1 MSATVAAALKKIA
14 VAILTDKK
22 LRKTFLGIVL
32 GIIVIIVMPF
42 AAIIALFNGGINI
55 DTNRLQTLVVQNM
68 SAEEQARLQRVE
80 DLMYEIKD
88 EMTDAG
94 FDKQRVKEAQV
105 LYVLALSDCSEE
117 AGFVDKL
124 VGCFAEGQSD
134 AELIAAVNAAFGT
147 DLSAEDFTKVM
158 SAIRAV
164 YISTAGY
171 IDPSTKNNLDLV
183 QWAKNAYS
191 RGWGYVRLLRARGIG
206 IFFEEQNIDT
216 LKSDSEL
223 YLVIYAGFAQSES
236 ESISKNIT
244 WSYRKNFEDG
254 KPIFMFK
261 KLLGYKKGED
271 GEPVIVPEEAEI
283 VERIYTMYLSGMTV
297 DVISR
302 QLQSEHI
309 VIPDKKFSFG
319 KNMVMNILKNEKYCG
334 DCILQK
340 TVTVDCISKT
350 RKKNEGEAP
359 MYIVENSHPAIISR
373 EMFNRAQEELSKRK
387 ARSPQS
393 QKTAITA
400 SGKYSKYA
408 LTDVLICAECGSR
421 YKRVTW
427 TSLGQKRIV
436 WRCVNRLDN
445 GKKYCQHSPTLS
457 EPALQEAIVRALNK
471 FNDEDTSTYLT
482 LMKATIGEAI
492 GANGGSDEIDLL
504 ERRIDALNSRMLK
517 MVSDSVERGADMEEN
532 EDEFKTISEQIE
544 QLNRRIEAIR
554 KSEGSDEDRQE
565 RLSLI
570 QATIDQRE
578 AHRDTYD
585 DAIVRQ
591 MIECVK
597 IHEGGKLTIIFGGGY
612 EIEEQI

>member
-1 MSATVAAALKKIA
+1 MEVKKIPKKTVTLIEPKRSILVDKEKYHQKRVAAYCR
-14 VAILTDKK
+14 VSTD
-22 LRKTFLGIVL
+22 
-32 GIIVIIVMPF
+32 
-42 AAIIALFNGGINI
+42 
-55 DTNRLQTLVVQNM
+55 
-68 SAEEQARLQRVE
+68 SEEQLTSYVNQKKFYTDMIARNTEWQFAGLYADEGISGTRADKRPE
-80 DLMYEIKD
+80 FNNMIKACL
-88 EMTDAG
+88 AG
-94 FDKQRVKEAQV
+94 KIDYIITKSVSRFARNTV
-105 LYVLALSDCSEE
+105 DC
-117 AGFVDKL
+117 
-124 VGCFAEGQSD
+124 
-134 AELIAAVNAAFGT
+134 
-147 DLSAEDFTKVM
+147 
-158 SAIRAV
+158 
-164 YISTAGY
+164 
-171 IDPSTKNNLDLV
+171 LD
-183 QWAKNAYS
+183 
-191 RGWGYVRLLRARGIG
+191 YVRMLRAKGIG

-223 YLVIYAGFAQSES
+223 YLIIYAGFAQSES

-254 KPIFMFK
+254 KPIFMYK
-261 KLLGYKKGED
+261 RLLGYQKGED
-271 GEPVIVPEEAEI
+271 GEPEIVPQEAEI
-283 VERIYTMYLSGMTV
+283 VERIFAMYLSGMTV

-302 QLQSEHI
+302 QLQSENI
-309 VIPDKKFSFG
+309 IIPGKKFSFG

-373 EMFNRAQEELSKRK
+373 EIFNRAQEELSKRK

-457 EPALQEAIVRALNK
+457 ESALQEAIVRALNK

-517 MVSDSVERGADMEEN
+517 MVNDSVEKGTDMEEN
-532 EDEFKTISEQIE
+532 EDVFKAISEQIA
-544 QLNRRIEAIR
+544 QLNRRIDAVR
-554 KSEGSDEDRQE
+554 KSKGSDEERQE
-565 RLSLI
+565 RLRLI
-570 QATIDQRE
+570 QDTIDQRE
-578 AHRDTYD
+578 AHRDTYN

-597 IHEGGKLTIIFGGGY
+597 VHEGRKLTVIFGGAH
-612 EIEEQI
+612 EIKEQI